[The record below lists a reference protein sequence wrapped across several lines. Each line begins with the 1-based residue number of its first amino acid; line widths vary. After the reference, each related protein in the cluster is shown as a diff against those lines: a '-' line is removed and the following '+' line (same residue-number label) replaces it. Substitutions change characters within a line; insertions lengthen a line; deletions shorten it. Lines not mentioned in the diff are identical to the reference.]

1 MSGKVLMGKD
11 TYLFL
16 QQTSGH
22 NLDCHIRKQNLDLTL
37 NNLQIRYDAYKNQL
51 LFVIFPDKE
60 VICKNFLPDNIICN
74 YRPYANLYKEYFNEK
89 LLDGLSIL
97 EPSDY
102 YKTDTHINNKGAL
115 KIYQNIIDYLNKLF
129 NVIIKTDNYT
139 INENNVASLSK
150 LNKGI
155 GDLTWDIN
163 KGNLEVNTTDK
174 YYNIEPLVDFYLSIY
189 NNDSNYCILDYDLNN
204 ISKDWINKLIDWD
217 CVSKNIFYKKNT
229 DYIIKQKV
237 LIFYDSFLL
246 SSIKLYKDI
255 FEEIYLAKTIFN
267 IGLIDKIKPDFII
280 EARVER
286 FLFA

>member
-1 MSGKVLMGKD
+1 MNNKVLLGKD
-11 TYLFL
+11 DYLFL
-16 QQTSGH
+16 QNDTNEGLNKHSKS
-22 NLDCHIRKQNLDLTL
+22 NIPTICI
-37 NNLQIRYDAYKNQL
+37 NNLQKRYNSYIEKL

-60 VICKNFLPDNIICN
+60 VICKDFLPNNIICE
-74 YRPYANLYKEYFNEK
+74 YRPYANLYKKYFNK
-89 LLDGLSIL
+89 NIIDGETIL

-115 KIYQNIIDYLNKLF
+115 KIYKNIINYLNKLF
-129 NVIIKTDNYT
+129 NVIIKTDNY
-139 INENNVASLSK
+139 IIIENNVASLSK

-174 YYNIEPLVDFYLSIY
+174 YYSIEPIIDFYMSIY
-189 NNDSNYCILDYDLNN
+189 NDDNNYCILNYDLND
-204 ISKDWINKLIDWD
+204 ISKDWINKLIDWT
-217 CVSKNIFYKKNT
+217 CVSKNIFYKKNSH
-229 DYIIKQKV
+229 YSIKKKV

-246 SSIKLYKDI
+246 STLKLYKDI
-255 FEEIYLAKTIFN
+255 FEELYLIKTIFN
-267 IGLIDKIKPDFII
+267 IDLINKINPDFII